1 MKFEPPERRGD
12 FEPHPTGNHTGTIT
26 EIKDYG
32 TMDSLYKDAKGNT
45 KEVHRVAIVI
55 TSDTA
60 MMDGGEPFSHHEF
73 VNISFAPK
81 SRLTELRNML
91 RDVDMT
97 NDELNEAFDSEVEF
111 EGRKVKYKIRHEQN
125 DKTGKVRATIR
136 DWEYAD
142 GEAPDLKNTKQ
153 ADAQEAVEKAFDG
166 KAVDDDLPF

>member
-1 MKFEPPERRGD
+1 MKFEPPLRRD
-12 FEPHPTGNHTGTIT
+12 FEPHPAGNHTGTIT
-26 EIKDYG
+26 EIRDHG
-32 TMDSLYKDAKGNT
+32 MMESLYKDAKGNT
-45 KEVHRVAIVI
+45 KEVHRIGIVI

-60 MMDGGEPFSHHEF
+60 TMDGGEPFSHQEF
-73 VNISFAPK
+73 CNISFAPK

-91 RDVDMT
+91 RDRDLT

-111 EGRKVKYKIRHEQN
+111 EGRKVRYKIRHELN
-125 DKTGKVRATIR
+125 DKTGKTRATIR

-142 GEAPDLKNTKQ
+142 GEAPDLKNTEQ

>member
-60 MMDGGEPFSHHEF
+60 MMDNGEPFSHHEF

-91 RDVDMT
+91 RDRDMT

-125 DKTGKVRATIR
+125 DKTGKTRATIR

>member
-12 FEPHPTGNHTGTIT
+12 FTPHPAGNHTGTIT

-32 TMDSLYKDAKGNT
+32 MMESLYKDRMGNT
-45 KEVHRVAIVI
+45 KEVHRIGIVI

-60 MMDGGEPFSHHEF
+60 TMDGGEPFSHQEF
-73 VNISFAPK
+73 CNISFAPG

-125 DKTGKVRATIR
+125 DKTGKTRATIR